1 LSPQRFNSRKEHEMR
16 HVPLLLALAAV
27 LAFPPVAAAN
37 HGDPY
42 EDEQADVA
50 FSDVTSADGGEYTVF
65 CGGGGEPPTVESRR
79 RPRSTATVADEA
91 CATGEAAPICRHHH
105 FWVDAF
111 NHVGMRLYRYNLVVR
126 WCYNRARTRIL
137 SSSGYSERWPSH
149 VNWFIRFADHMH
161 GYASPLGSVSQYIST
176 SGRFEACM
184 RWCFRSYHP
193 RIAIRVYATG
203 AYRWVDWAAA

>member
-1 LSPQRFNSRKEHEMR
+1 MKY
-16 HVPLLLALAAV
+16 VPLLVALTAV
-27 LAFPPVAAAN
+27 LTFPPAAAAD

-42 EDEQADVA
+42 EDEQAAVA
-50 FSDVTSADGGEYTVF
+50 YTDVTSAGGDEYSIS
-65 CGGGGEPPTVESRR
+65 CGASEPPVEAERAAKRAVRTSTV
-79 RPRSTATVADEA
+79 TDEA
-91 CATGEAAPICRHHH
+91 CASGEPAPICKHWQ

-111 NHVGMRLYRYNLVVR
+111 NHAGMRLYRYNLVVR

-137 SSSGYSERWPSH
+137 SSSGYSDRWPSH
-149 VNWFIRFADHMH
+149 VNWFIRFADHTS

-193 RIAIRVYATG
+193 RIAVHVYATG
-203 AYRWVDWAAA
+203 AYRWIDWAAS